1 MGEDRATLAIV
12 DCSSLD
18 EFSPTTFFAYPN
30 PSNHGGRITFWS
42 NVPDCAEVYSLDGRW
57 VMEITLLS
65 SKNEIVFPRGV
76 YLVNALAQ
84 QKTLTIFVQ

>member
-1 MGEDRATLAIV
+1 MGEDRATLAVV

-30 PSNHGGRITFWS
+30 PSNNGRITFWS

-65 SKNEIVFPRGV
+65 GKNEIVFPWGIYR
-76 YLVNALAQ
+76 VNALAQ